1 MYTRVG
7 QYIDW
12 LYTLFF
18 FTFREANDQLQGA
31 IAQLEQERL
40 TAIKRAQRI
49 QEELKKKTLVRLN
62 ETSSSHYHSFVHC
75 VVHVHVDQGFMH
87 RKCFKFRPYN
97 LVCVYVPVCMCVCN
111 YVYTCTCM
119 YSVCM

>member
-1 MYTRVG
+1 MATAIYMYTRVG
-7 QYIDW
+7 QYIEW

-62 ETSSSHYHSFVHC
+62 ETSSSRYHSFVHC

-87 RKCFKFRPYN
+87 DCLLGRGKN
-97 LVCVYVPVCMCVCN
+97 QSCVAYVFLGGACLSQEML
-111 YVYTCTCM
+111 
-119 YSVCM
+119 